1 MSPISNASK
10 LAEFGSGIGT
20 DGAVLQVDN
29 TNKRIGIGTTN
40 PQSMLQVGTGV
51 SVYGNVGIV
60 SATEV
65 RADTLRGDGS
75 NITGVV
81 GVGTLNVR
89 TETVTTSGVS
99 TFAGVTKV
107 TDTTDSTSTTTGA
120 LLVSGGVGIAKS
132 LHVGQNI
139 TIGGTL
145 TYEDVTNIDSLGIVT
160 ARAGVNVS
168 GGQFLV
174 GSGVT
179 IGNAGVATFSGTG
192 DVHLLDNVQLNV
204 GDGSDLVIK
213 HDGSNSYITDSGSGG
228 LFIQGSGGGAGIT
241 LEDPDGNNFLVCID
255 EGTGGTVELY
265 KAGNKKLET
274 TTTGATISG
283 EATAD
288 GLIVG
293 SGITFGSAGVATF
306 SGTSDI
312 HLLDNIE
319 AKFGDAGDFIIKHN
333 GSDVILRNVTGTGN
347 IRLEPKN
354 GELGLISQ
362 PDAETSLYYNN
373 SKKIQTTNDG
383 SVTTG
388 IATAT
393 GLRSSGSAT
402 VAYIEARSTS
412 TQSTNTNK
420 ALRIRNNSDTDTF
433 NISYK
438 GSVGVGTDSP
448 NFGSFGSSTSGIEI
462 SDVDTN
468 NGLLVQSGTNEFYF
482 ANTSSSNYI
491 WGEASAAIQVATDST
506 VRLNITAGGDI
517 EFSGVTAGVA
527 SCTWDKSAN
536 SLIFKD
542 NSEARYGDGGDLRVW
557 HDGANSHIVNNTGY
571 LNIQA
576 KDGENSVFCQADGEV
591 NIYWNGSQK
600 LATQQYGVDVQ
611 DALFIKGA
619 EGTSATLHLYA
630 DEADDNADNWRIVND
645 TSNNKLYFQN
655 YTTGAFTTTLLLN
668 PNGAVEDS
676 KGDVRQIIYQNKTS
690 GYTLVAADAGKAI
703 HISTGGVTINNSL
716 FSAGDAVTIIN
727 NSGST
732 QTITQGSGVTL
743 YDTGDDGSTGNK
755 TLKARGMATV
765 WFSSASV
772 GYITGNFD

>member
-40 PQSMLQVGTGV
+40 PQAMLQVGTGV

-65 RADTLRGDGS
+65 RADTLRGDGT

-107 TDTTDSTSTTTGA
+107 TDTTDATSTTTGA
-120 LLVSGGVGIAKS
+120 LIISGGVGIAKS

-145 TYEDVTNIDSLGIVT
+145 TYEDVTNVDSIGVVT
-160 ARAGVNVS
+160 ARSGVNVS

-179 IGNAGVATFSGTG
+179 IGNAGVATFSGTA

-293 SGITFGSAGVATF
+293 SGVTIGSAGVSTF
-306 SGTSDI
+306 TKNV
-312 HLLDNIE
+312 NIE
-319 AKFGDAGDFIIKHN
+319 GNVAIGLKGATASSLTPVLQLHKKASSSTSYLHITNTDSGVTNNDGFVIGFN
-333 GSDVILRNVTGTGN
+333 GSNDALIFNKESTPIRFATAGAEQMRIAADGKVGIDSTAPNYQLDVGNSVGSATTVFINATNQKQSTASRAELRLGYSHSGGKAVGYVRLDEAATNSFDGN
-347 IRLEPKN
+347 ITVGVP
-354 GELGLISQ
+354 
-362 PDAETSLYYNN
+362 YNN
-373 SKKIQTTNDG
+373 SGGGSSTWEPIKIVGG
-383 SVTTG
+383 SAG
-388 IATAT
+388 ADI
-393 GLRSSGSAT
+393 RISGSA
-402 VAYIEARSTS
+402 
-412 TQSTNTNK
+412 
-420 ALRIRNNSDTDTF
+420 
-433 NISYK
+433 
-438 GSVGVGTDSP
+438 
-448 NFGSFGSSTSGIEI
+448 SGI
-462 SDVDTN
+462 
-468 NGLLVQSGTNEFYF
+468 
-482 ANTSSSNYI
+482 TSI
-491 WGEASAAIQVATDST
+491 
-506 VRLNITAGGDI
+506 
-517 EFSGVTAGVA
+517 
-527 SCTWDKSAN
+527 TWDASAN
-536 SLIFKD
+536 SLIFRD
-542 NSEARYGDGGDLRVW
+542 NSYVKFGDGSDLYVSHTGSDSRIINTTGDLKIRSQSLKLETTDAQEYIRCTADADVKLF
-557 HDGANSHIVNNTGY
+557 HDNVQKFSTLSTGSGTTGESVSDSFGQRLKTSNTGST
-571 LNIQA
+571 N
-576 KDGENSVFCQADGEV
+576 DN
-591 NIYWNGSQK
+591 YW
-600 LATQQYGVDVQ
+600 
-611 DALFIKGA
+611 
-619 EGTSATLHLYA
+619 
-630 DEADDNADNWRIVND
+630 R
-645 TSNNKLYFQN
+645 
-655 YTTGAFTTTLLLN
+655 
-668 PNGAVEDS
+668 PN
-676 KGDVRQIIYQNKTS
+676 
-690 GYTLVAADAGKAI
+690 
-703 HISTGGVTINNSL
+703 
-716 FSAGDAVTIIN
+716 
-727 NSGST
+727 
-732 QTITQGSGVTL
+732 
-743 YDTGDDGSTGNK
+743 
-755 TLKARGMATV
+755 
-765 WFSSASV
+765 
-772 GYITGNFD
+772 

>member
-383 SVTTG
+383 TVTTG
-388 IATAT
+388 VSTAT
-393 GLRSSGSAT
+393 GGLAINADSKKLTLGADADFDIYHSGSTNFITAT
-402 VAYIEARSTS
+402 TH
-412 TQSTNTNK
+412 
-420 ALRIRNNSDTDTF
+420 
-433 NISYK
+433 NIHI
-438 GSVGVGTDSP
+438 D
-448 NFGSFGSSTSGIEI
+448 
-462 SDVDTN
+462 
-468 NGLLVQSGTNEFYF
+468 LQSGT
-482 ANTSSSNYI
+482 
-491 WGEASAAIQVATDST
+491 
-506 VRLNITAGGDI
+506 
-517 EFSGVTAGVA
+517 
-527 SCTWDKSAN
+527 
-536 SLIFKD
+536 
-542 NSEARYGDGGDLRVW
+542 
-557 HDGANSHIVNNTGY
+557 
-571 LNIQA
+571 
-576 KDGENSVFCQADGEV
+576 ENSA
-591 NIYWNGSQK
+591 K
-600 LATQQYGVDVQ
+600 
-611 DALFIKGA
+611 FI
-619 EGTSATLHLYA
+619 
-630 DEADDNADNWRIVND
+630 
-645 TSNNKLYFQN
+645 Q
-655 YTTGAFTTTLLLN
+655 
-668 PNGAVEDS
+668 NGAVELYHNGTKTFETTSVGAAITSLAHDGGLTVGAGS
-676 KGDVRQIIYQNKTS
+676 NNQSTALDLKAKSSGGTEYTGRISVARGNGAISMSDGSSTYIAMDAIGVRLS
-690 GYTLVAADAGKAI
+690 GI
-703 HISTGGVTINNSL
+703 VTA
-716 FSAGDAVTIIN
+716 SAGVAYTGLLRESFAKTDGRLSANTNIDLEDGMVHYFTTTENTTSTPNIRWNSSFSLNNKMNINDAITVTII
-727 NSGST
+727 SAAAAAGYSA
-732 QTITQGSGVTL
+732 QLTI
-743 YDTGDDGSTGNK
+743 DGSAVTEQWVGGDAPSEGGSDGYDIYTYNILKTADATFFVIGN
-755 TLKARGMATV
+755 LVNAT
-765 WFSSASV
+765 
-772 GYITGNFD
+772 